1 MRFTSAKLLAI
12 AMVAPVLGSN
22 VLHCFGQDIPF
33 DITQK
38 VCQLF
43 AGVFKQEEGCVLASA
58 TVCAAASKFCKVLGS
73 TDSTCT

>member
-1 MRFTSAKLLAI
+1 MRFTSAKLFAI

-22 VLHCFGQDIPF
+22 VLHCFGADIPF

-43 AGVFKQEEGCVLASA
+43 EGIFKQEGGCVMTSA
-58 TVCAAASKFCKVLGS
+58 TVCVAAAKLCKTLGS
-73 TDSTCT
+73 KTATCT